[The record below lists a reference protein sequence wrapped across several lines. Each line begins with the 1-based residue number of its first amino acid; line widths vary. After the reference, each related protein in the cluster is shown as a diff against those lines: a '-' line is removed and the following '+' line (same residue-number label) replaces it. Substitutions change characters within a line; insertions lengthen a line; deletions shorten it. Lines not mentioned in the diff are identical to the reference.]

1 MVVFTLPLLMAA
13 AIASGGGAAAP
24 DANGQVV
31 ADACG
36 GEVMPEDFVKLPKAV
51 QEQKLSCFTREAV
64 KRFNRTLPSKVDKT
78 TVLQSVSAEGVTMT
92 YHYRVDVDRADIK
105 PAALEAFKG
114 TVRGK
119 VCAAQ
124 DMHTIIR
131 VGGKYRYLWLD
142 KNGKLIGSMIVD
154 RC

>member
-1 MVVFTLPLLMAA
+1 MARYLARLGAMFGVEAFLFVLAA
-13 AIASGGGAAAP
+13 ASPVRAQQPSSVNPTAS
-24 DANGQVV
+24 
-31 ADACG
+31 
-36 GEVMPEDFVKLPKAV
+36 AV